1 MERCVPGFDVWAQG
15 VGFVFDFL
23 GRRYFELD
31 LFLVAMFWF
40 FFLDFADDEL
50 FVLEFLFGRK
60 AVFDYSVFVS
70 FLRSLT
76 TIHPYKNH
84 SFLLLTSRINAQV
97 HPQTH
102 QHKTSAVWQSNMAAY
117 VIAINIKST
126 IHRGRPPNKVHHQ
139 PNRQDR
145 PPTPPNSHL
154 DILKRRPAVNC
165 WHFPNQDHGLK
176 WQMQIADEK
185 RML

>member
-1 MERCVPGFDVWAQG
+1 MERRVPGFDVWTQG

-31 LFLVAMFWF
+31 LFLVTMFWF

-76 TIHPYKNH
+76 TIHPYENH
-84 SFLLLTSRINAQV
+84 SFLLLTPRINAAGTPPNTDTSIP
-97 HPQTH
+97 HH
-102 QHKTSAVWQSNMAAY
+102 QQDGQGLLFI
-117 VIAINIKST
+117 VIAININYSSRETPKQSAP
-126 IHRGRPPNKVHHQ
+126 RQ
-139 PNRQDR
+139 PN
-145 PPTPPNSHL
+145 PTTANNHSDL
-154 DILKRRPAVNC
+154 LNGRPAVNS
-165 WHFPNQDHGLK
+165 WRLSKSRQWFG
-176 WQMQIADEK
+176 MVDEDS
-185 RML
+185 RGGEDVVE